1 VAYEAVSVVEVRI
14 WGQTVGAISDV
25 GGAYGFQ
32 YTPEWKRGGVELS
45 PLLMPVGSRTSVFRF
60 PGLGRETFQ
69 GLPPMLADA
78 LPDRFG
84 NSIIDAWLAAEGVD
98 RARITPLD
106 RLAYLGS
113 RGMGALEFVPDRSPA
128 APVPTALELASLIET
143 ARAAVSG
150 TLDDDRHSADALRQI
165 ISVGTSAGGAR
176 AKAVVTIDEATG
188 EIRPGHALPR
198 PGEGSWLLKF
208 DGVGADHQLGESQ
221 QYTRIEY
228 AYSLMARAAG
238 IRMPETRL
246 LAENGRAH
254 FLTRRF
260 DRSVGGGGDGSG
272 GGSGDGSGDVLG
284 RVERLHLQSLCGLA
298 AVDFTLRGA
307 NDYAQL
313 FTAAASL
320 GLGEDDRTEIFRRMA
335 FNVAA
340 ANHDDH
346 SKNHAFLL
354 ARGGSWM
361 LSPAYDITYAR
372 DADNIWLRQHLMSV
386 NGKFTDITRA
396 DLLAVADRFA
406 VPGAKAALRRVD
418 EALDAWGSF
427 AEEAGVS
434 RDVAEGIGREFTR
447 VG

>member
-1 VAYEAVSVVEVRI
+1 MVYQPVSVVEVRV
-14 WGQTVGAISDV
+14 WGQTVGAISEV

-32 YTPEWKRGGVELS
+32 YTPAWRRGGVELS
-45 PLLMPVGSRTSVFRF
+45 PLLMPLGSRTSVFRF

-69 GLPPMLADA
+69 GLPPMIADA

-84 NSIIDAWLAAEGVD
+84 NSIIDAWLAADGID
-98 RARITPLD
+98 RAQITPLD

-150 TLDDDRHSADALRQI
+150 TLDNDRHSADALRQI

-176 AKAVVTIDEATG
+176 AKAVVTIDDATG

-260 DRSVGGGGDGSG
+260 DRVVSAQGA
-272 GGSGDGSGDVLG
+272 
-284 RVERLHLQSLCGLA
+284 ERWHLQSLCGLA
-298 AVDFTLRGA
+298 AVDFTLRGT

-313 FTAAASL
+313 FTAAAAL
-320 GLGEDDRTEIFRRMA
+320 GLGDDDRTEIFRRMA

-354 ARGGSWM
+354 PPDGDWQ

-406 VPGAKAALRRVD
+406 VPSAKAALRQVD
-418 EALDAWGSF
+418 EALAAWGSF
-427 AEEAGVS
+427 AEEARVE
-434 RDVAEGIGREFTR
+434 RAVAEGIGREFTA

>member
-1 VAYEAVSVVEVRI
+1 MVYQPVSVVEVRV
-14 WGQTVGAISDV
+14 WGQTVGAISEV

-32 YTPEWKRGGVELS
+32 YTPAWRRGGIELS
-45 PLLMPVGSRTSVFRF
+45 PLLMPLSSRTSVFRF

-69 GLPPMLADA
+69 GLPPMTADA

-84 NSIIDAWLAAEGVD
+84 NSIIDAWLAADGID
-98 RARITPLD
+98 RAQITPLD

-176 AKAVVTIDEATG
+176 AKAVVTIDDATG

-260 DRSVGGGGDGSG
+260 DR
-272 GGSGDGSGDVLG
+272 VLTTQG
-284 RVERLHLQSLCGLA
+284 AERWHLQSLCGLA
-298 AVDFTLRGA
+298 AVDFTLRGT

-313 FTAAASL
+313 FTAAAAL
-320 GLGEDDRTEIFRRMA
+320 GLSDDDRTEIFRRMA

-354 ARGGSWM
+354 PPDGDWQ

-386 NGKFTDITRA
+386 GGRFTDITRA

-406 VPGAKAALRRVD
+406 VPGAKAALRQVD
-418 EALDAWGSF
+418 DALDAWGSF
-427 AEEAGVS
+427 AAEAGV
-434 RDVAEGIGREFTR
+434 RDEVAAAIGREFTR
-447 VG
+447 VR